1 MDSKHHKHVPLSLTI
16 HAQRRMQER
25 SIPPA
30 VIDALL
36 DFGERRPAGGGAE
49 SIYFT
54 KRTWQHFAT
63 YVGRAIKGYERYRNC
78 YLIEG
83 ENGSIITPA
92 FRR

>member
-54 KRTWQHFAT
+54 KRTWQRFAT

-92 FRR
+92 FRH